1 MVEKRKLN
9 EAQRAR
15 VENTGILLASGLIAG
30 EALTGLLFAPLKIAN
45 IDFKQRL
52 YDPHV
57 MIGFVIITLIALV
70 LIYIPM
76 RNAGKPD
83 EPAPPHA
90 MV

>member
-1 MVEKRKLN
+1 MMVERRKLN

-15 VENTGILLASGLIAG
+15 VENIGILLASGLIAG

-45 IDFKQRL
+45 IDFKQKL

-57 MIGFVIITLIALV
+57 MIGFAIIILISLI
-70 LIYIPM
+70 LIYVPV

-83 EPAPPHA
+83 S
-90 MV
+90 V